1 MLVMRDIFELKSS
14 SLKSPRGGGMPSSHP
29 SLGLSVF
36 FLLVPI
42 RAQCRERELC
52 AGQSL
57 LLVSLLLPYL
67 RFIEDETGAT
77 KKKENKRPREGWE
90 DGRNNTLLRVPI
102 EFFVPLTSLR
112 RGVMGREESNATVF
126 NLPSRSRAPLQR

>member
-1 MLVMRDIFELKSS
+1 MLVMRDIFELKIPAWWRNAV
-14 SLKSPRGGGMPSSHP
+14 LP
-29 SLGLSVF
+29 SLPWLVCFLSVSANSRQ
-36 FLLVPI
+36 P

-52 AGQSL
+52 ARQSL

-77 KKKENKRPREGWE
+77 KKKENTSPREGWE
-90 DGRNNTLLRVPI
+90 DGRNNTLLREPI